1 MIDADIDYCDQQ
13 IEAQQ
18 EKVQAI
24 NAAIV
29 RARNDRNEATEAVK
43 EAQREMNRIGQMIF
57 KLQNKF
63 GAEKRILADMVEHR
77 KDLKQ
82 LKKMMLKQHKMVQD
96 ANNVPAENK

>member
-43 EAQREMNRIGQMIF
+43 AAQREMNRIGQMIF

-63 GAEKRILADMVEHR
+63 GVENKILKDMVEHR

-82 LKKMMLKQHKMVQD
+82 LKKMMLKQHKT
-96 ANNVPAENK
+96 VPDNDDTVSV